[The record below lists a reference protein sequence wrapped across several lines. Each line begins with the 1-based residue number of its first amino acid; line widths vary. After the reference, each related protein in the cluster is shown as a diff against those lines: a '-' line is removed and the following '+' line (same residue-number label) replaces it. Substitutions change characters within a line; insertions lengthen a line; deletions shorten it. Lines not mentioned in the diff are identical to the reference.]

1 MDINITLVGQMITFA
16 IFVVFTM
23 KFVWPPLRKALDQ
36 RREKIADGL
45 ASADRAS
52 RELEVA
58 KRQSAEVL
66 REAKAKATEIIDGAY
81 TRDHKVDEQAKEE
94 AIVAADKIKSMAMA
108 EIEQEKIKAKVE
120 LKTELVTLAMA
131 GASKIIS
138 AQVDEQASNEIL
150 KDFVAKIQ
158 Y

>member
-1 MDINITLVGQMITFA
+1 MDINVTLIGQMITFA

-23 KFVWPPLRKALDQ
+23 KFVWPPLRKALDE
-36 RREKIADGL
+36 RREKIANGL

-66 REAKAKATEIIDGAY
+66 REAKAKATEIVEASY
-81 TRDHKVDEQAKEE
+81 VRAHKVDEQAKEE
-94 AIVAADKIKSMAMA
+94 AIVSANKIKNMAMA
-108 EIEQEKIKAKVE
+108 EIDQEKVKAREE
-120 LKTELVTLAMA
+120 LKTELVALVIA

-138 AQVDEQASNEIL
+138 AQVDEKASNEIL
-150 KDFVAKIQ
+150 RDFVAKV
-158 Y
+158 

>member
-23 KFVWPPLRKALDQ
+23 KFVWPPLRKALDE

-81 TRDHKVDEQAKEE
+81 TRAHKVDEQAKEE

-150 KDFVAKIQ
+150 KDFVAKI
-158 Y
+158 

>member
-23 KFVWPPLRKALDQ
+23 KFVWPPLRKALDE

-58 KRQSAEVL
+58 KRQSAEVM
-66 REAKAKATEIIDGAY
+66 REAKTKATEIVEASY
-81 TRDHKVDEQAKEE
+81 VRAHKIDEQAKED
-94 AIVAADKIKSMAMA
+94 AIVAADKIKSMAMV
-108 EIEQEKIKAKVE
+108 EIEQEKVKARVE
-120 LKTELVTLAMA
+120 LKTEVVTLAMA

-138 AQVDEQASNEIL
+138 AQVDENASNEIL
-150 KDFVAKIQ
+150 KDFVAKI
-158 Y
+158 

>member
-1 MDINITLVGQMITFA
+1 MDINITLFGQIITFT

-23 KFVWPPLRKALDQ
+23 KFVWPPLRKALEE

-66 REAKAKATEIIDGAY
+66 REAKAKATEIIDAAY
-81 TRDHKVDEQAKEE
+81 TRAHKVDEQAKEE
-94 AIVAADKIKSMAMA
+94 AIVATDKIKSMAMA

-131 GASKIIS
+131 GASMIVS
-138 AQVDEQASNEIL
+138 AQVDEKASDEIL
-150 KDFVAKIQ
+150 KEFVAKI
-158 Y
+158 